1 MPGQIIDNPLK
12 LNTMIKKI
20 VSVTLIS
27 CGLFVGCQKS
37 TDEILKK
44 TISELN
50 SIETIEYKSIL
61 DYIHNDFGIKE
72 VDTAICYF
80 DFTSGDSLIGARFQ
94 FVYKNGEQVFN
105 GIEEFSMS
113 KNEKRVV
120 YNDEPMR
127 RQLFSPMAMLNS
139 MYFMRKLLPEFL
151 NDTSIVISKQN
162 DTLINGVNNYR
173 FNISI
178 KNGFIN
184 GENATITESTEGNSN
199 YILFISKKSYLP
211 TQFIFVFHENIG
223 HYKTTFL
230 NISLTSSRADS
241 IWKYDRFPQ
250 EYLRISKNELNERMR
265 ARATINVGQIAPNW
279 SLPLIAGDSVCL
291 SDLKGSNVLLEFW
304 FPNCGGCVLAIPEI
318 NSLQEIYSPKGLK
331 IYGIEFSKLNQEGL
345 VDYIKKL
352 DIKYPTL
359 HTGKN
364 VAKEYGVYGAPTFFL
379 IDRKGKIIYTSIGL
393 NKVEL
398 IKSIEGNI

>member
-1 MPGQIIDNPLK
+1 MTKQIL
-12 LNTMIKKI
+12 
-20 VSVTLIS
+20 SVILIS
-27 CGLFVGCQKS
+27 CGLFIGCQKS
-37 TDEILKK
+37 TDAILKK

-72 VDTAICYF
+72 IDTAICFF
-80 DFTSGDSLIGARFQ
+80 DFTSGDSLIEAKFQ

-105 GIEEFSMS
+105 GKEEFSMS
-113 KNEKRVV
+113 KNEERVV

-162 DTLINGVNNYR
+162 DTLINGVNNYS
-173 FNISI
+173 FDISI

-184 GENATITESTEGNSN
+184 GENATITESPEGNATYN
-199 YILFISKKSYLP
+199 LFISKESYLP
-211 TQFIFVFHENIG
+211 TQFVFVFHENKG
-223 HYKTTFL
+223 HFKTTFL
-230 NISLTSSRADS
+230 NINLNSSRANS

-250 EYLRISKNELNERMR
+250 EYLHISRKELNERMR

-279 SLPLIAGDSVCL
+279 SLPLIAGDSVRL
-291 SDLKGSNVLLEFW
+291 SDLKGSSVLLEFW

-318 NSLQEIYSPKGLK
+318 NTLQEIYSLKGLK
-331 IYGIEFSKLNQEGL
+331 IYGIEFSQSNNKGL
-345 VDYIKKL
+345 E
-352 DIKYPTL
+352 
-359 HTGKN
+359 
-364 VAKEYGVYGAPTFFL
+364 EYV
-379 IDRKGKIIYTSIGL
+379 
-393 NKVEL
+393 
-398 IKSIEGNI
+398 